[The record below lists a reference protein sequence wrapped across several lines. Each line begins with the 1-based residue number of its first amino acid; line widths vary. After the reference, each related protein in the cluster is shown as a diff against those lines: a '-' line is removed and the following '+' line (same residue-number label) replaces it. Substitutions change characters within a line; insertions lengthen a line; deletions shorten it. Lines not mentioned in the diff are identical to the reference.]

1 MATRPDVD
9 ADAVVDFDHHSDEFN
24 LNELAFN
31 AKLRQKCPV
40 AWNEHYGG
48 FWFLTSYDAVSQTA
62 RDGDTF
68 AHKYEPGAD
77 DGVDYQGEMGVPR
90 PEGQPALGIG
100 EVDGAYHQALRHALA
115 PFFSPGA
122 VQKMRPFME
131 QSAHWFL
138 DQRIGNG
145 QMDLV
150 LNYASPVPAIL
161 TMKLMGLPYE
171 NWRLYANLFHSVMA
185 VAQDSPEYVK
195 AIAEV
200 PAMMADVLEV
210 AATRRAAARDDRT
223 SFLLQFEFE
232 GKRLDD
238 AQLLNILWNL
248 IAGGVDT
255 TTSQTALTL
264 RHLGTHPEVRQQLI
278 DQPELHRTAT
288 DEFLRYFSVNQQL
301 SRTVTRDVAVGGQN
315 LRRNDRVVI
324 QLAGGQPRRAGVRT
338 SRRNRAGSRA
348 QPPPGIRAR
357 TAPLHRILDLARL
370 SSEVMVKAV
379 LERIPDYDVDLG
391 GVHEYLGNPSM
402 TGLGRAAGHDVHP
415 WSFTGYLT
423 ALRRRSQ
430 PPCFCNASMTSSTR
444 RSAQTD
450 CPALPPQAGGTPHL
464 GTRCVPHRRRTD
476 VPLATA

>member
-1 MATRPDVD
+1 MGMRPDVD

-24 LNELAFN
+24 LNELAIN
-31 AKLRQKCPV
+31 AELRRKCPV
-40 AWNEHYGG
+40 AWNENYGG
-48 FWFLTSYDAVSQTA
+48 FWFLTSYDAVSHTA

-68 AHKYEPGAD
+68 AHKYDPDAA

-100 EVDGAYHQALRHALA
+100 EVDGPYHQALRHALA

-138 DQRIGNG
+138 DQRIGDG

-150 LNYASPVPAIL
+150 LDYASPVPAIL

-185 VAQDSPEYVK
+185 VPQDSPEYAK

-200 PAMMADVLEV
+200 PALMQGVVDF
-210 AATRRAAARDDRT
+210 AATRRAEARDDLT
-223 SFLLQFEFE
+223 SFLIQFEFD

-264 RHLGTHPEVRQQLI
+264 LYLGTHPELQRQLI
-278 DQPELHRTAT
+278 EHPALHRTAT

-301 SRTVTRDVAVGGQN
+301 SRTVTRDVVLGGQQ
-315 LRRNDRVVI
+315 LRRNDRVI
-324 QLAGGQPRRAGVRT
+324 ISWLAANHDEQEFERPEQIVLDRAP
-338 SRRNRAGSRA
+338 NRHVAFGLGPHRCIGS
-348 QPPPGIRAR
+348 
-357 TAPLHRILDLARL
+357 HLARL
-370 SSEVMVKAV
+370 MSEVMVRAV
-379 LERIPDYDVDLG
+379 LDRIPDYRVDLD
-391 GVHEYLGNPSM
+391 GVYEYVGNPSM
-402 TGLGRAAGHDVHP
+402 TGLGKLP
-415 WSFTGYLT
+415 ITFTPGESRGT
-423 ALRRRSQ
+423 AR
-430 PPCFCNASMTSSTR
+430 P
-444 RSAQTD
+444 
-450 CPALPPQAGGTPHL
+450 
-464 GTRCVPHRRRTD
+464 
-476 VPLATA
+476 